1 MTEQVQSGVTSR
13 RQVREAQQRHRS
25 RMPLGSV
32 RGRGPSARGRGA
44 GGGSVDGRSV
54 DGRGA
59 GCPAST
65 TARLRRA
72 ARPLTRTA
80 ARLVEGT
87 RPVWRP
93 VAGLL
98 GWVSPLGWTILA
110 LGVLAWVVGARWGWT
125 ELLMVAGAALVLFAI
140 CLGLAVGRTRVTV
153 LAEVDPRRVVVGEPA
168 TGRILVTNDARTP
181 MLPILVELPVGL
193 SAARFVLPALT
204 PGQTHEEL
212 FVVPTSRRGVIR
224 VGPATTVQGDP
235 LGLMRRTL
243 TWTERTELFVHPR
256 TVALESLGAGLLRDL
271 EGSTSEDVS
280 MSDLAFHAL
289 REYQPGD
296 DRRYIHWR
304 SSAKAGKL
312 LVRQFLDT
320 RRSHVTVLVDA
331 DPEQYR
337 SGHGRTGRVEHEGPR
352 DGARDGHAAS
362 AASAASAAEADVE
375 TAISVGSSIMVRV
388 MLDEQDCTVVCGLLR
403 VTQAVPQVALDAMS
417 TVEPGPADLLTMAL
431 DGVEL
436 APDTS
441 TCFLVT
447 GPHRP
452 FIDLQRAAGQFPSEA
467 RTVVVVV
474 DPQADHGIRHGGGL
488 VILTLSALED
498 LRTLLVSGVAR

>member
-1 MTEQVQSGVTSR
+1 MTQQDQGAASSHRGGHFRMPSRKGAPAGALAPVAGAGAGATSRGIRQITAPITRSIEQV
-13 RQVREAQQRHRS
+13 
-25 RMPLGSV
+25 
-32 RGRGPSARGRGA
+32 A
-44 GGGSVDGRSV
+44 GQ
-54 DGRGA
+54 
-59 GCPAST
+59 T
-65 TARLRRA
+65 
-72 ARPLTRTA
+72 
-80 ARLVEGT
+80 EG
-87 RPVWRP
+87 VWRP
-93 VAGLL
+93 VAGVLR
-98 GWVSPLGWTILA
+98 WVSPLGWTILA
-110 LGVLAWVVGARWGWT
+110 LGLVCWVVGARWGWT
-125 ELLMVAGAALVLFAI
+125 ELLMVAGAALVLFVV
-140 CLGLAVGRTRVTV
+140 CFVLALGRTKVRI

-168 TGRILVTNDARTP
+168 TGRIVVTNEARTP

-204 PGQTHEEL
+204 PGTAHEEL

-271 EGSTSEDVS
+271 EGSTTEDVS

-304 SSAKAGKL
+304 SSAKAGRL

-320 RRSHVTVLVDA
+320 RRSHVTVIVDP

-337 SGHGRTGRVEHEGPR
+337 SGHGRTGRTDRDVER
-352 DGARDGHAAS
+352 DVMAAN
-362 AASAASAAEADVE
+362 APTAIEADVE

-388 MLDEQDCTVVCGLLR
+388 MLDEQDCTMVCGSEKVSR
-403 VTQAVPQVALDAMS
+403 TVPQVGLDAMS
-417 TVEPGPADLLTMAL
+417 RVEPGPVDLFRVSLAAT
-431 DGVEL
+431 DL

-441 TCFLVT
+441 TVFIVT

-452 FIDLQRAAGQFPSEA
+452 FIELQRAAGQFPPEVT
-467 RTVVVVV
+467 RVIIVI
-474 DPQADHGIRHGGGL
+474 DPRAEHGIRRGGGL
-488 VILTLSALED
+488 SILTLSALED
-498 LRTLLVSGVAR
+498 LRPLLFTGVAR

>member
-1 MTEQVQSGVTSR
+1 MTEQDQEAAPR
-13 RQVREAQQRHRS
+13 RGIRQ
-25 RMPLGSV
+25 
-32 RGRGPSARGRGA
+32 
-44 GGGSVDGRSV
+44 
-54 DGRGA
+54 
-59 GCPAST
+59 T
-65 TARLRRA
+65 TQ
-72 ARPLTRTA
+72 PLTRSIGQV
-80 ARLVEGT
+80 ARRTEG
-87 RPVWRP
+87 VWRP
-93 VAGLL
+93 VARVV

-110 LGVLAWVVGARWGWT
+110 LGVVCWLVGARWGWT
-125 ELLMVAGAALVLFAI
+125 ELLMVAAAALVLFAI
-140 CLGLAVGRTRVTV
+140 CLLLALGRTKVRIV
-153 LAEVDPRRVVVGEPA
+153 AEVDPRRVTVGEPA
-168 TGRILVTNDARTP
+168 TGRILVTNEARTP

-204 PGQTHEEL
+204 PGKAHEEL
-212 FVVPTSRRGVIR
+212 FVVPTSRRGVIQ

-271 EGSTSEDVS
+271 EGSTTEDVS

-320 RRSHVTVLVDA
+320 RRSHVTVIVDP

-337 SGHGRTGRVEHEGPR
+337 SGHGRTGRTGHDDRRLER
-352 DGARDGHAAS
+352 DVMAAN
-362 AASAASAAEADVE
+362 APTATQADVE

-388 MLDEQDCTVVCGLLR
+388 MLDEQDCTIVCGSQK
-403 VTQAVPQVALDAMS
+403 VTKSVPQVGLDAMS
-417 TVEPGPADLLTMAL
+417 RVEPGPAELLAASL
-431 DGVEL
+431 AAADL

-452 FIDLQRAAGQFPSEA
+452 FVELQRAAAQFPPEVT
-467 RTVVVVV
+467 RVVVVI
-474 DPQADHGIRHGGGL
+474 DPQADHGIRRGGGL
-488 VILTLSALED
+488 TILTLARLED
-498 LRTLLVSGVAR
+498 LRSLLVSG

>member
-1 MTEQVQSGVTSR
+1 MTQQDQGATSSRRGGRFRMPSRKGAPARAGAPVAASAPTAATTGGRARAVPGTTSRGIRQITQPITRSIEQV
-13 RQVREAQQRHRS
+13 A
-25 RMPLGSV
+25 
-32 RGRGPSARGRGA
+32 GR
-44 GGGSVDGRSV
+44 
-54 DGRGA
+54 
-59 GCPAST
+59 T
-65 TARLRRA
+65 
-72 ARPLTRTA
+72 
-80 ARLVEGT
+80 EG
-87 RPVWRP
+87 VWRP
-93 VAGLL
+93 VAGILR
-98 GWVSPLGWTILA
+98 WISPLGWTILA
-110 LGVLAWVVGARWGWT
+110 LGLVCWFVGARWGWT
-125 ELLMVAGAALVLFAI
+125 ELLMVAAAALLLFAI
-140 CLGLAVGRTRVTV
+140 CFVLALGRTKVRI
-153 LAEVDPRRVVVGEPA
+153 LAEVDPRRVVVGDPA
-168 TGRILVTNDARTP
+168 TGRILVTNEARTP

-204 PGQTHEEL
+204 SGNAHEEL
-212 FVVPTSRRGVIR
+212 FVVPTSRRGVIQ

-271 EGSTSEDVS
+271 EGSTTEDVS

-320 RRSHVTVLVDA
+320 RRSHVTIIVDP

-337 SGHGRTGRVEHEGPR
+337 SGHGKTGRSDRDVER
-352 DGARDGHAAS
+352 DVMAAN
-362 AASAASAAEADVE
+362 APTAIQADVE

-388 MLDEQDCTVVCGLLR
+388 MLDEQDCTIVCGSQK
-403 VTQAVPQVALDAMS
+403 VTKAVPQVGLDAMS
-417 TVEPGPADLLTMAL
+417 RVEPGPVDLFTTSLDAAD
-431 DGVEL
+431 L

-441 TCFLVT
+441 TCFIVT

-452 FIDLQRAAGQFPSEA
+452 FIELQRAAGQFPPEVT
-467 RTVVVVV
+467 RVIVVL
-474 DPQADHGIRHGGGL
+474 DPQADHGIRRGGGL
-488 VILTLSALED
+488 VILTLAALED
-498 LRTLLVSGVAR
+498 LRTLLVGGVAR

>member
-1 MTEQVQSGVTSR
+1 MTQQDQEVAPSR
-13 RQVREAQQRHRS
+13 RGGRF
-25 RMPLGSV
+25 RMPSRPAAPAGAGAPVAGSPT
-32 RGRGPSARGRGA
+32 GPSASASGARARAVAGTTSRGIRQ
-44 GGGSVDGRSV
+44 V
-54 DGRGA
+54 
-59 GCPAST
+59 T
-65 TARLRRA
+65 Q
-72 ARPLTRTA
+72 PLTRSIGQVAGQT
-80 ARLVEGT
+80 EG
-87 RPVWRP
+87 VWRP
-93 VAGLL
+93 VARVV

-110 LGVLAWVVGARWGWT
+110 LGVVCWFVGARWGWT
-125 ELLMVAGAALVLFAI
+125 ELLMVAAAALVLFAI
-140 CLGLAVGRTRVTV
+140 CLLLALGRTKVRV
-153 LAEVDPRRVVVGEPA
+153 LAEVDPRRVTVGEPA
-168 TGRILVTNDARTP
+168 TGRILVTNEARTP

-204 PGQTHEEL
+204 PGRAHEEL
-212 FVVPTSRRGVIR
+212 FVVPTSRRGVIQ

-271 EGSTSEDVS
+271 EGSTTEDVS

-320 RRSHVTVLVDA
+320 RRSHVTVIVDP

-337 SGHGRTGRVEHEGPR
+337 SGHGRTGRADRDVER
-352 DGARDGHAAS
+352 DVMAAN
-362 AASAASAAEADVE
+362 APTATQADVE

-388 MLDEQDCTVVCGLLR
+388 MLDEQDCTIVCGSHK
-403 VTQAVPQVALDAMS
+403 VTKSVPQVGLDAMS
-417 TVEPGPADLLTMAL
+417 RVEPGPVDLLAASL
-431 DGVEL
+431 GAADL

-452 FIDLQRAAGQFPSEA
+452 FVELQRAAAQFPPEVT
-467 RTVVVVV
+467 RVVVVI
-474 DPQADHGIRHGGGL
+474 DPQADHGIRRGGGL
-488 VILTLSALED
+488 TILTLARLED
-498 LRTLLVSGVAR
+498 LRPLLVSGVAR

>member
-1 MTEQVQSGVTSR
+1 MTQQDQGATSSRRGGRFRMPSRTGAPAGAGAPVAASASTGGRARAVGSTSRGIRQVTAPITRSIEQV
-13 RQVREAQQRHRS
+13 
-25 RMPLGSV
+25 
-32 RGRGPSARGRGA
+32 A
-44 GGGSVDGRSV
+44 GQ
-54 DGRGA
+54 
-59 GCPAST
+59 T
-65 TARLRRA
+65 
-72 ARPLTRTA
+72 
-80 ARLVEGT
+80 EG
-87 RPVWRP
+87 VWRP
-93 VAGLL
+93 VAGILR
-98 GWVSPLGWTILA
+98 WISPLGWTILA
-110 LGVLAWVVGARWGWT
+110 LGLVCWFVGARWGWT
-125 ELLMVAGAALVLFAI
+125 ELLMVAAAALLLFAI
-140 CLGLAVGRTRVTV
+140 CFVLALGRTKVRI
-153 LAEVDPRRVVVGEPA
+153 LAEVDPRRVVVGDPA
-168 TGRILVTNDARTP
+168 TGRILVTNEARTP

-204 PGQTHEEL
+204 PGNAHEEL
-212 FVVPTSRRGVIR
+212 FVVPTSRRGVIQ

-271 EGSTSEDVS
+271 EGSTTEDVS

-320 RRSHVTVLVDA
+320 RRSHVTVIVDP

-337 SGHGRTGRVEHEGPR
+337 SGHGKTGQADRDVER
-352 DGARDGHAAS
+352 DVMAAN
-362 AASAASAAEADVE
+362 APTAIQADVE

-388 MLDEQDCTVVCGLLR
+388 MLDEQDCTIVCGPQK
-403 VTQAVPQVALDAMS
+403 VTKSVPQVGLDAMS
-417 TVEPGPADLLTMAL
+417 RVEPGPVDLFTTSL
-431 DGVEL
+431 DAAEL

-441 TCFLVT
+441 TCFIVT

-452 FIDLQRAAGQFPSEA
+452 FIELQRAAGQFPPEVS
-467 RTVVVVV
+467 RVIVVI
-474 DPQADHGIRHGGGL
+474 DPEADHGIRRGGGL
-488 VILTLSALED
+488 VILTLATLED